1 MYKLKSTQ
9 QPYFLGLE
17 SIRHGTEP
25 LGLILRAL
33 WTYNIAIQPRIFLL
47 YEVKITYDGAWDMEQ
62 I

>member
-1 MYKLKSTQ
+1 MLSKFSLDELSFMYKLKSTQ

-33 WTYNIAIQPRIFLL
+33 
-47 YEVKITYDGAWDMEQ
+47 
-62 I
+62 